1 LHGQDKLKDVSS
13 HYLQPIHIYTEGES
27 YTCSTNKTSGEECE
41 LTPSL
46 SKIQSTQET
55 KIPLE
60 WTPLEWHDPSP
71 VSSSYVSQVV
81 RQNC

>member
-1 LHGQDKLKDVSS
+1 LHQQDKLKDVSS

-27 YTCSTNKTSGEECE
+27 YNCSTNKTSGDECE

-46 SKIQSTQET
+46 PKIQSTQET

-60 WTPLEWHDPSP
+60 
-71 VSSSYVSQVV
+71 
-81 RQNC
+81 